1 MICKNCNREIPN
13 DSEYCSFCGNV
24 TRSVIPSNNASSLKK
39 GYTYLELKQWKDAE
53 QFFRDVII
61 NDENVAE
68 AYIGKI
74 LARYKIDSI
83 ENLAASG
90 KKISSDNDFKLAVKY
105 ADDEYANCLK
115 ECALKSNSKTKKRK
129 IIISSICAC
138 VAVIALLAYFVF
150 IPLNRISN
158 YKDLLDDVNVQ
169 KAVQSYTKSKWFEY
183 DQKAKDLFYENGIK
197 LVEAKDYKNAEI
209 CLKITNGYTDNE
221 KYLNYCKAQNLLADN
236 DLESYN
242 YFTDLGD
249 FLDSKEILSTN
260 KYFITINKLQGKW
273 KYSETPLSV
282 IDKYMVE
289 QGYKVLYEQNE
300 YLLGDG
306 RWGFA
311 TKRVEAKQKVVE
323 ISGLVIRGD
332 FNGKLE
338 INSSDTGIGIY
349 DGSLWSHIEKLDEES
364 MYIDGRN
371 GSGIYACVEWKKLNK
386 TLVDI

>member
-1 MICKNCNREIPN
+1 MICKNCNKEIPN

-24 TRSVIPSNNASSLKK
+24 TESVILHNETTDSTATLKK
-39 GYTYLELKQWKDAE
+39 GYTYLELKQWDDAE
-53 QFFRDVII
+53 QFFRTAII
-61 NDENVAE
+61 NEENVAE
-68 AYIGKI
+68 AYIGKM
-74 LARYKIDSI
+74 LARYKADNI
-83 ENLAASG
+83 ESLAASG
-90 KKISSDNDFKLAVKY
+90 KKISGDDDFKLAVKY
-105 ADDEYANCLK
+105 ADDKYADYLK

-138 VAVIALLAYFVF
+138 VAVIALLSYFVF

-158 YKDLLDDVNVQ
+158 YKDLLADGNVQ
-169 KAVQSYTKSKWFEY
+169 KAVKSYTNSKWFEY
-183 DQKAKDLFYENGIK
+183 DSKAKDLFYENGLK
-197 LVEAKDYKNAEI
+197 FVESKDYKNAEI
-209 CLKITNGYTDNE
+209 CFEITNDYTDNE
-221 KYLNYCKAQNLLADN
+221 KYLNYCKAQNLLANN

-249 FLDSKEILSTN
+249 FLDSREILSTN

-300 YLLGDG
+300 YLWRDG

-323 ISGLVIRGD
+323 ISGLVISGD

-338 INSSDTGIGIY
+338 INSSDAEIGIY

-364 MYIDGRN
+364 MCIDGRN
-371 GSGIYACVEWKKLNK
+371 GSGIYACVEWKKIK
-386 TLVDI
+386 